1 MLSGHGSARRRRGR
15 NNRAARIAVPV
26 AAVMALG
33 LTVGIVVGTSGHGAP
48 KLHSASDS
56 GSAGVSST
64 AVRRVCALL
73 AAVSGSIATRAGAAE
88 LAALRPR

>member
-33 LTVGIVVGTSGHGAP
+33 LGGPASIRIGELPGHWYIDVKPQSHGPA
-48 KLHSASDS
+48 
-56 GSAGVSST
+56 
-64 AVRRVCALL
+64 
-73 AAVSGSIATRAGAAE
+73 
-88 LAALRPR
+88 